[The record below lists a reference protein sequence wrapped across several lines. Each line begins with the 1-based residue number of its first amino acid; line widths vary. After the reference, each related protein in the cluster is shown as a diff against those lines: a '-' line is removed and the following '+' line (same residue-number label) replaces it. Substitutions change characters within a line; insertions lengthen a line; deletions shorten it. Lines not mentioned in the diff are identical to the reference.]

1 MSKLV
6 LQSAWGLVPTPTL
19 SSKVKFTVLELY
31 IMVLDVNKTRQ
42 ENLQVN
48 HIWSMR
54 TFFIKVVSILPD
66 TTIARHIK
74 ISHDVPVAHNC
85 C

>member
-1 MSKLV
+1 V
-6 LQSAWGLVPTPTL
+6 PTL

-54 TFFIKVVSILPD
+54 TFFTKVVSILPD
-66 TTIARHIK
+66 T
-74 ISHDVPVAHNC
+74 SAHHTSSTH
-85 C
+85 